1 MEYSYSRELKHNYLI
16 VKRDSEVQ
24 DEKREKSENYQIKI
38 MESGKVKGFIP
49 CDRRIINNR
58 QFLYYEINSK
68 QSIKDRFSTKGMSLQ
83 QVRQFLSDLR
93 TALLGVSDYLLGIES
108 VVFDTS
114 SVFYDLNT
122 GEFKFMYCP
131 FYKEETGFDSFADEL
146 FDLVDHDDEK
156 AVEMV
161 YDLSEQAHNEGFLV
175 LDLVEKLL
183 EDTKEE
189 TPEISSLFSTV
200 EYVQDEDIFEDV
212 PIEEEVP
219 PEPKKSFSGKAQLV
233 FGALFVLVIA
243 AMMYIR
249 MNYILSSQENM
260 LSIIV
265 MLVSVI
271 SALAA
276 FISGAKEMSRKEST
290 ESKEKIAMAP
300 VKDDPVTF
308 ESYDNYIDETSFKMP
323 VKVKAPVKKTF
334 EDSCETVI
342 LGMDEV
348 ETPMTLYSSNM
359 DKTLRISLDKLPLT
373 IGKLEGCVDRV
384 ISDNSISRIHCKIM
398 ENRQGR
404 PVIVDLNSTN
414 GTFRNGLRL
423 RPQEEM
429 VIEEGDEVRIGR
441 ICFDCR

>member
-1 MEYSYSRELKHNYLI
+1 
-16 VKRDSEVQ
+16 
-24 DEKREKSENYQIKI
+24 
-38 MESGKVKGFIP
+38 
-49 CDRRIINNR
+49 
-58 QFLYYEINSK
+58 
-68 QSIKDRFSTKGMSLQ
+68 
-83 QVRQFLSDLR
+83 
-93 TALLGVSDYLLGIES
+93 
-108 VVFDTS
+108 
-114 SVFYDLNT
+114 
-122 GEFKFMYCP
+122 
-131 FYKEETGFDSFADEL
+131 
-146 FDLVDHDDEK
+146 
-156 AVEMV
+156 
-161 YDLSEQAHNEGFLV
+161 
-175 LDLVEKLL
+175 
-183 EDTKEE
+183 
-189 TPEISSLFSTV
+189 
-200 EYVQDEDIFEDV
+200 
-212 PIEEEVP
+212 
-219 PEPKKSFSGKAQLV
+219 
-233 FGALFVLVIA
+233 
-243 AMMYIR
+243 
-249 MNYILSSQENM
+249 
-260 LSIIV
+260 
-265 MLVSVI
+265 
-271 SALAA
+271 
-276 FISGAKEMSRKEST
+276 
-290 ESKEKIAMAP
+290 MAP
-300 VKDDPVTF
+300 DKDDPVTF